1 MRSASRISWRSN
13 STISLELST
22 SLSRKLRRIGSR
34 RRNRPARRSLARV
47 RQSFDSPT
55 AQSMIG
61 PHRYTFLLTS
71 ANRRSVL
78 EVADTAGDHGH
89 PVLVGGGYDF
99 RVSERAP
106 RMEHRGRARPGDDVE
121 PIAEG
126 EEGVRGAHRSRRLE
140 PQLP

>member
-1 MRSASRISWRSN
+1 MSWRSN

-71 ANRRSVL
+71 ANDRSVL
-78 EVADTAGDHGH
+78 EVADAAGDHRH
-89 PVLVGGGYDF
+89 SVLVGGGDDLGIAN
-99 RVSERAP
+99 RSPGVD
-106 RMEHRGRARPGDDVE
+106 HRGRTRPRDHVE
-121 PIAEG
+121 A
-126 EEGVRGAHRSRRLE
+126 VA
-140 PQLP
+140 